1 MYLILKILGLQANLL
16 GANPGMAKSHAY
28 WTRTLVILAFL
39 IGWVEGEDVPSSCL
53 ECPHDFTLADGRC
66 FSVKQQVLKREWQ
79 RITMSLVVQM
89 YFICKDYTFLD
100 WHELNDI
107 NS

>member
-1 MYLILKILGLQANLL
+1 MKISGLQANLL

-53 ECPHDFTLADGRC
+53 ECPNDFTLADGRC
-66 FSVKQQVLKREWQ
+66 FSVKQQVLKRVAKNHDELGG
-79 RITMSLVVQM
+79 SNV
-89 YFICKDYTFLD
+89 FCKD
-100 WHELNDI
+100 
-107 NS
+107 

>member
-1 MYLILKILGLQANLL
+1 MKILGLQANLL

-53 ECPHDFTLADGRC
+53 ECPNQGWAPRPALWGGGGSPPRPAP
-66 FSVKQQVLKREWQ
+66 
-79 RITMSLVVQM
+79 
-89 YFICKDYTFLD
+89 
-100 WHELNDI
+100 
-107 NS
+107 

>member
-1 MYLILKILGLQANLL
+1 MKISGLQANLL

-53 ECPHDFTLADGRC
+53 ECPNDFTLADGRC

-79 RITMSLVVQM
+79 RITMSLVVQIHLAKITI
-89 YFICKDYTFLD
+89 FWLKTLT
-100 WHELNDI
+100 
-107 NS
+107 

>member
-1 MYLILKILGLQANLL
+1 MKILGLQANLL

-53 ECPHDFTLADGRC
+53 ECPNGFTLADGRC
-66 FSVKQQVLKREWQ
+66 FSVKQQVWKRGWQ
-79 RITMSLVVQM
+79 SIRLGGSNV
-89 YFICKDYTFLD
+89 FRKDYRNIDENTD
-100 WHELNDI
+100 MYC
-107 NS
+107 